1 MIDMSSYDEAALIEA
16 VKQGDTDAFI
26 HLYNRY
32 HAGLYTYIVRFI
44 KVPELAEDVLQEVF
58 IKLWTVRERVK
69 PELSLQAYL
78 YRISRNKVF
87 KLLKKISSDQELKL
101 KVITELDLSLNDTD
115 NKARWN
121 QYQQMLQSA
130 INALPPQ
137 RQKVFRLCREQ
148 GKTYKEVAIQLNISS
163 NTVKEHM
170 ILATKSVWEYF
181 SRNGEIFFY
190 GIPLLYS
197 LTGIL

>member
-44 KVPELAEDVLQEVF
+44 KIPELAEDVLQEVF

-101 KVITELDLSLNDTD
+101 KVITEIDLSLNDTD

-148 GKTYKEVAIQLNISS
+148 GKTYKEVAIQLNISP

-170 ILATKSVWEYF
+170 ILATKSVWEHF
-181 SRNGEIFFY
+181 SRHGETFFY
-190 GIPLLYS
+190 SIPLLYS

>member
-69 PELSLQAYL
+69 PGLSLQAYL

-101 KVITELDLSLNDTD
+101 KVITEIDLSLNDTD

-148 GKTYKEVAIQLNISS
+148 GKTYKEVAIQLNISP

-181 SRNGEIFFY
+181 SRNGETFFY

>member
-101 KVITELDLSLNDTD
+101 KVITEIDLSLNDTD

-130 INALPPQ
+130 IDALPPQ

-148 GKTYKEVAIQLNISS
+148 GKTHKEVAIQLNISP

-170 ILATKSVWEYF
+170 ILATKSVWEHF
-181 SRNGEIFFY
+181 SRNGETFFY
-190 GIPLLYS
+190 GTPLLYA
-197 LTGIL
+197 LAGIL